1 MLTPVERVLVLKGA
15 DLLKDVGPRHLLGLA
30 NVAREIEIF
39 EGDGIYDEADPAD
52 ALYIVVEGKVE
63 LWSGE
68 RKISEVG
75 PGEAFGTWSLVDDS
89 ARGHRAQC
97 VQDGLTLA
105 LHRDEFYDIAAGDL
119 ALLQELVRVLAK
131 RLRAL
136 AETPEEA
143 RVEGEGVERPE
154 AVVEAESAA
163 TATASVAASA
173 ASSFTPATA
182 AAQAPATTP
191 GDSLKAAALGKP
203 APEGETAPVE
213 SDEDEH
219 DGVMTPEVERAGGLD
234 ESPETGA
241 TAIPKP
247 DTKES

>member
-1 MLTPVERVLVLKGA
+1 MLTPVERVLILKGA

-39 EGDGIYDEADPAD
+39 EGDTIYQESDPAD
-52 ALYIVVEGKVE
+52 ALYIVVEGRVV
-63 LWSGE
+63 LFTAD

-136 AETPEEA
+136 VDRPEEA
-143 RVEGEGVERPE
+143 RVEGEGIERPE
-154 AVVEAESAA
+154 AVVEAESA
-163 TATASVAASA
+163 TPSA
-173 ASSFTPATA
+173 AADA
-182 AAQAPATTP
+182 AGASP
-191 GDSLKAAALGKP
+191 GETLKAAALGKA
-203 APEGETAPVE
+203 APEAESPDSLPEPVAPP
-213 SDEDEH
+213 DEAIAA
-219 DGVMTPEVERAGGLD
+219 EVEPPGPLEEAGD
-234 ESPETGA
+234 S
-241 TAIPKP
+241 
-247 DTKES
+247 

>member
-1 MLTPVERVLVLKGA
+1 MLTPVERVLILKGA

-39 EGDGIYDEADPAD
+39 EGDTIYQESDPAD
-52 ALYIVVEGKVE
+52 ALYIVVEGRVV
-63 LWSGE
+63 LFTAD

-136 AETPEEA
+136 VDRPEEA
-143 RVEGEGVERPE
+143 RVEGEGIERPE
-154 AVVEAESAA
+154 AVVEAESA
-163 TATASVAASA
+163 TPSA
-173 ASSFTPATA
+173 AADA
-182 AAQAPATTP
+182 AGASP
-191 GDSLKAAALGKP
+191 GETLKAAALGKA
-203 APEGETAPVE
+203 APEAEPPDSLPEPVAPP
-213 SDEDEH
+213 DEAIAA
-219 DGVMTPEVERAGGLD
+219 EVEPPGPLEEAGD
-234 ESPETGA
+234 P
-241 TAIPKP
+241 
-247 DTKES
+247 

>member
-39 EGDGIYDEADPAD
+39 QGDLIYDANDPAD
-52 ALYIVVEGKVE
+52 ALYIVVEGRVTIHAD
-63 LWSGE
+63 G

-89 ARGHRAQC
+89 ARGHRAEC
-97 VQDGLTLA
+97 AQDGLTLA

-136 AETPEEA
+136 AVDKPEEA

-154 AVVEAESAA
+154 AVVEAE
-163 TATASVAASA
+163 TG
-173 ASSFTPATA
+173 
-182 AAQAPATTP
+182 TTGESPSTSP
-191 GDSLKAAALGKP
+191 GEALKAAALGKP
-203 APEGETAPVE
+203 APEAEPADSLPEPIAPP
-213 SDEDEH
+213 DEA
-219 DGVMTPEVERAGGLD
+219 VAAEVEPPGPLE
-234 ESPETGA
+234 ESPPVPSAEP
-241 TAIPKP
+241 TAASEADRRK
-247 DTKES
+247 D

>member
-1 MLTPVERVLVLKGA
+1 MLTPVERVLVLQGA

-39 EGDGIYDEADPAD
+39 EGDRIYDQADPAD
-52 ALYIVVEGKVE
+52 ALYIVVDGKVA
-63 LWSGE
+63 LWTDD

-97 VQDGLTLA
+97 VEDGLALA

-119 ALLQELVRVLAK
+119 TLLQELVRVLAK

-143 RVEGEGVERPE
+143 RVEGEGVEKPE
-154 AVVEAESAA
+154 AVTEAETVANA
-163 TATASVAASA
+163 VTNTAS
-173 ASSFTPATA
+173 
-182 AAQAPATTP
+182 P
-191 GDSLKAAALGKP
+191 GDALEAAALGKP
-203 APEGETAPVE
+203 TPEPEPTEGAKSPR
-213 SDEDEH
+213 EDSEE
-219 DGVMTPEVERAGGLD
+219 VITPEVESVDMEPGSEA
-234 ESPETGA
+234 
-241 TAIPKP
+241 P
-247 DTKES
+247 DAEPRKS

>member
-1 MLTPVERVLVLKGA
+1 MLTPVERVLVLQGA

-39 EGDGIYDEADPAD
+39 EGDRIYDQADPAD

-63 LWSGE
+63 LWTDD

-97 VQDGLTLA
+97 VEDGLALA

-143 RVEGEGVERPE
+143 RVEGEGVEKPE
-154 AVVEAESAA
+154 AVTEAETAA
-163 TATASVAASA
+163 NAVTNTAS
-173 ASSFTPATA
+173 
-182 AAQAPATTP
+182 P
-191 GDSLKAAALGKP
+191 GDALKAAALGKP
-203 APEGETAPVE
+203 TPEPEPAEAAKIPR
-213 SDEDEH
+213 EDSEE
-219 DGVMTPEVERAGGLD
+219 VMTPEVESVDTEPGSEAPDAEPR
-234 ESPETGA
+234 
-241 TAIPKP
+241 KP
-247 DTKES
+247 

>member
-39 EGDGIYDEADPAD
+39 EGERIYDEPDPAD

-63 LWSGE
+63 LHTDG

-89 ARGHRAQC
+89 ERGHRAEC
-97 VQDGLTLA
+97 VEDGLTLA

-136 AETPEEA
+136 AVTPEEA
-143 RVEGEGVERPE
+143 RVEGEGVEKPE
-154 AVVEAESAA
+154 AVVEAQSSAPSPS
-163 TATASVAASA
+163 AS
-173 ASSFTPATA
+173 
-182 AAQAPATTP
+182 P
-191 GDSLKAAALGKP
+191 GDSLQAAALGRP
-203 APEGETAPVE
+203 VPEEDALPEPSPEGVPDEVVTTA
-213 SDEDEH
+213 
-219 DGVMTPEVERAGGLD
+219 EVEPTDSLEEA
-234 ESPETGA
+234 
-241 TAIPKP
+241 P
-247 DTKES
+247 DTRSGPPSVPSADPREP